1 LCALPS
7 FPTRRSSDLS
17 FFGIQPG
24 EGNVHLVA
32 APFYHTAVLTFG
44 GSSLHM
50 GHTLVLMDKWT
61 PEGTLDSVER
71 YRCTTTHMVPTMFHR
86 MLALPDEVKQKYDVS
101 SWRTVIHAA
110 APCPVEIK
118 QRMLEWW

>member
-71 YRCTTTHMVPTMFHR
+71 YRCTTTHMVPTMFQDR
-86 MLALPDEVKQKYDVS
+86 KSTRLNS
-101 SWRTVIHAA
+101 SHVAI
-110 APCPVEIK
+110 
-118 QRMLEWW
+118 